1 MKNLF
6 FLALAF
12 TLVTASCTKEY
23 TGNPTNGQQN
33 NQNNDTGGSG
43 GGGGTGGG
51 GTGGGGTG
59 GGSAVGPVPNTF
71 TQKVLIEEF
80 TGEWCGYCPDGALKL
95 EAAVNQHPGKVFGA
109 AIHDGDPY
117 EIPSLNSTFQSTF
130 NVSGYPSGMVNRTP
144 SGSQVCLDRNFWL
157 SFATSQLAN
166 NAVCGLAMTSYTTG
180 TDSFYVQVHAGF
192 NQALTGNHYLTVYVL
207 EDGIVSNGQAN
218 YYNDGSIDPNSPLV
232 GLGNPIVNWEHDHV
246 VRQVL
251 TAPLGD
257 PIPASKLVPGGEHVV
272 KFGGRYTGIKKDKMS
287 FVAFVNTTGTTSL
300 DHKILNVQKAKLY
313 EIKKWD

>member
-1 MKNLF
+1 MKNLLL
-6 FLALAF
+6 FLTAF
-12 TLVTASCTKEY
+12 ALVTSSCYKEY

-33 NQNNDTGGSG
+33 NQNNDTGGTGGG

-51 GTGGGGTG
+51 GGGGGTG
-59 GGSAVGPVPNTF
+59 GGSAVGPVPATF

-95 EAAVNQHPGKVFGA
+95 EAAVDQHPGLVFGA

-117 EIPSLNSTFQSTF
+117 EISSLNTTFQTTF
-130 NVSGYPSGMVNRTP
+130 NVTGYPSGMVNRTP
-144 SGSQVCLDRNFWL
+144 QGTTVCLDRNFWQ
-157 SFATSQLAN
+157 SFATSLLAGN
-166 NAVCGLAMTSYTTG
+166 PPCGLAMTSYTTG

-192 NQALTGNHYLTVYVL
+192 NTALTGNHYLTVYVI
-207 EDGIVSNGQAN
+207 EDEIVSNGQAN
-218 YYNDGSIDPNSPLV
+218 YYNNDSNSPLY
-232 GLGNPIVNWEHDHV
+232 GLGNPIVGWKHNHV

-257 PIPASKLVPGGEHVV
+257 PIPASKLTPGGEHVV
-272 KFGGRYTGIKKDKMS
+272 KFGGRYTGINKSKMS
-287 FVAFVNTTGTTSL
+287 FIAFVNTTGPTAL
-300 DHKILNVQKAKLY
+300 DHKILNVQQAKLY

>member
-6 FLALAF
+6 LFLSALML
-12 TLVTASCTKEY
+12 TVASCTKEY
-23 TGNPTNGQQN
+23 TGNPTSGQQN
-33 NQNNDTGGSG
+33 NQNNEGGTG
-43 GGGGTGGG
+43 GGGGGG

-59 GGSAVGPVPNTF
+59 GGSAVGPVPSSF

-95 EAAVNQHPGKVFGA
+95 EAAVEQHPGKVFGA

-117 EIPSLNSTFQSTF
+117 EIPSLNSTFQTTF

-144 SGSQVCLDRNFWL
+144 YNNEVCLDRNFWL

-166 NAVCGLAMTSYTTG
+166 TAVCGLAMTSYTTG
-180 TDSFYVQVHAGF
+180 TDSFYVQVHVGF
-192 NQALTGNHYLTVYVL
+192 NKALSGDHYLTVYVI

-232 GLGNPIVNWEHDHV
+232 GLGNPIANWEHNHV

-251 TAPLGD
+251 TDPLGD
-257 PIPASKLVPGGEHVV
+257 PIPASKLVPGGEYVV
-272 KFGGRYTGIKKDKMS
+272 KFGGRYTGINKSKMS
-287 FVAFVNTTGTTSL
+287 FIAFVNTKGPTAL
-300 DHKILNVQKAKLY
+300 DHRILNVQQAKLY